1 MSATM
6 RRGAKKRK
14 RGFNFLIFIY
24 RLFYNRFRVDNK
36 YAKLF
41 TVTCEIHGRNFVTMI
56 RIDAIL
62 DGERRGGAD
71 GSAPVLLLSMVHEP
85 KRARERKRTAVA
97 TEYAYIWFRERQLTE
112 FTV

>member
-41 TVTCEIHGRNFVTMI
+41 TVTCEIYGRNFVTMI

-62 DGERRGGAD
+62 DGEKRGGAD

-85 KRARERKRTAVA
+85 KRARERK
-97 TEYAYIWFRERQLTE
+97 
-112 FTV
+112 